1 MVNGICKFLFEF
13 CHLYFRYTNP
23 HKKDDH
29 RKAQD
34 HEEVGTSFPDTWML
48 KFCDSKRSQRG
59 CKQKLMVNVYFF
71 LYMLLFEP
79 FSLKSGDIFY
89 FSVSVSFSLKVVC
102 TSTNRENC
110 VCSSK
115 IFFLTCEIFHALSS
129 YMERFLLQ

>member
-29 RKAQD
+29 RTALD

-48 KFCDSKRSQRG
+48 KFRDSKRSQRG
-59 CKQKLMVNVYFF
+59 CKRKLMVNVYLF

-115 IFFLTCEIFHALSS
+115 IFHALS
-129 YMERFLLQ
+129 

>member
-1 MVNGICKFLFEF
+1 MDAEIPRL
-13 CHLYFRYTNP
+13 
-23 HKKDDH
+23 KKVAEGMQA
-29 RKAQD
+29 K
-34 HEEVGTSFPDTWML
+34 M
-48 KFCDSKRSQRG
+48 
-59 CKQKLMVNVYFF
+59 MVNVYLF

-115 IFFLTCEIFHALSS
+115 IFFLTSEIFHALSS